1 MGSNE
6 DFKNSLQRKELEQEL
21 AILQFAV
28 VMRQRTGQ
36 PDSELDRQAIQRVNN
51 LLAKLSIGSVA
62 EAHSNPD
69 FPSPNG
75 GSK

>member
-6 DFKNSLQRKELEQEL
+6 DSKNSLQRKELEQEL

-36 PDSELDRQAIQRVNN
+36 PDSELDRQAIQRVSN

-62 EAHSNPD
+62 EVTSNPD
-69 FPSPNG
+69 FPSPNS